1 MKRWVLVCFTAAC
14 LMGSGLAQHRGGG
27 QQQGHG
33 QPGGQQG
40 MPGQS
45 QPGQDQQMH
54 TPQQLRIHAS
64 TQQQQ
69 QFRTCT
75 KATEKFRNRIR
86 KMARISSGKQIEPAE
101 AKEWREQ
108 VRAELQ
114 AMTEEQT
121 QFEEGLSEEQRT
133 AVQENTKEVQMS
145 REQLEQLSEDLD
157 MELAL
162 ENPDAAKVKATAREM
177 EMAVNRIRSQQQK
190 IANELGTY

>member
-1 MKRWVLVCFTAAC
+1 
-14 LMGSGLAQHRGGG
+14 MGSGLAQHRGGG
-27 QQQGHG
+27 QQQSHG

-86 KMARISSGKQIEPAE
+86 KMARISTGKPIEPAE

-121 QFEEGLSEEQRT
+121 QFEQGLSEEQKT